1 MIAEALGVYLQTFYM
16 VVGVVNDGRAMVEES
31 IRLKP
36 DGVIVDVGM
45 PRLNGLDAAQR
56 LKERIP
62 GIKFVFL
69 TTQDDSNMAAAALEL
84 GPIGFVNKHSPAQEL
99 LRAIDH
105 VLQGQPYVD
114 PRMRAV
120 DWEATK
126 SRARQYWTEMTPR
139 QKDVVQLLAEGRT
152 AKEIAGLLDV
162 SHRTVELHKQNIKN
176 SFNLKND
183 ADLVLFALKRGII
196 SIDA

>member
-1 MIAEALGVYLQTFYM
+1 MIAEALGVYLQTFYL
-16 VVGVVNDGRAMVEES
+16 VVGLVNDGRAMVEES

-56 LKERIP
+56 LKEKISE
-62 GIKFVFL
+62 IKFVFL
-69 TTQDDSNMAAAALEL
+69 TTQDDPNMAAAALEL
-84 GPIGFVNKHSPAQEL
+84 GPIGFVNKRSPAQEL

-105 VLQGQPYVD
+105 VLHGQPYVD
-114 PRMRAV
+114 PQMRAV
-120 DWEATK
+120 DWVATK

-139 QKDVVQLLAEGRT
+139 QKDFVQLLAEGRT

-162 SHRTVELHKQNIKN
+162 SHRTVEFHKQHIKN

-183 ADLVLFALKRGII
+183 ADLVLFALKRGLI